1 MCAYKCSYNH
11 RLWCQYTALVS
22 YIHTAT
28 SAAAAIGITAV
39 TTTSAISLQT
49 SAASL
54 RNGSNG
60 DRTDA
65 PTCFGLPCTPCSHC
79 NTKQQPY
86 RALLQCLSDMSS
98 ETKKRF
104 LNFVLGCPTLPPG
117 GLNALLPPLEISR
130 KQGSAG
136 AFASEEQVKKDLPF
150 ARTCTH
156 TVSFVQLYSMML

>member
-1 MCAYKCSYNH
+1 MAATVTELT
-11 RLWCQYTALVS
+11 RTLALACLA
-22 YIHTAT
+22 HTAYT
-28 SAAAAIGITAV
+28 
-39 TTTSAISLQT
+39 
-49 SAASL
+49 
-54 RNGSNG
+54 N
-60 DRTDA
+60 
-65 PTCFGLPCTPCSHC
+65 H
-79 NTKQQPY
+79 NTQQPY

-98 ETKKRF
+98 DTKKRF

-156 TVSFVQLYSMML
+156 TASFVQLFNMIL